1 MELDIL
7 YKIDLNTVVLIFLII
22 VAFLYRT
29 KFNIKEK
36 VNKIYIM
43 LVIVSA
49 IVLILE
55 ILDAVILQY
64 RYEYLISITKTINV
78 LGFMLSPVVTYLWL
92 MYVVENLDIKCSH
105 GLLLIP
111 TVFNFILSVGSYS
124 GGYIF
129 EVTLSNIYVRGPLFF
144 VPILITY
151 IYFLITMYLVIRNRY
166 KVEEKEYKFLI
177 LFEIIPIIAMF
188 LQVIFIDLIIVW
200 ASVGISIIIYYLY
213 IQEKLIRY
221 DSLTGVWNRFTFE
234 SYATNS
240 LINKKICFSLIYV
253 DLDDF
258 KSINDTYGHDEGD
271 IALKNTAKFLK
282 EYFIELGKVVR
293 MGGDEFV
300 ILAHCD
306 NVVELDEIMYDLKV
320 QMDKYNKSLA
330 KEYNISFSCGYD
342 IFDERYDDLD
352 SLLKSVDE
360 LMYNNKRN
368 KKEKNNKNI

>member
-1 MELDIL
+1 MKSDIL
-7 YKIDLNTVVLIFLII
+7 NKIDLSLLVLIFLII
-22 VAFLYRT
+22 VIFLYRT
-29 KFNIKEK
+29 KFNVKEK

-43 LVIVSA
+43 IVIISALVLSLQIFDCIV
-49 IVLILE
+49 
-55 ILDAVILQY
+55 LQY
-64 RYEYLISITKTINV
+64 RCVYLVPITKVINV

-92 MYVVENLDIKCSH
+92 IYVIENLDIKFNH
-105 GLLLIP
+105 IILLIP
-111 TVFNFILSVGSYS
+111 VIFNGVLSIITYN

-129 EVTLSNIYVRGPLFF
+129 NVTPSNIYVRGTLFF

-151 IYFLITMYLVIRNRY
+151 IHFFTTMYLIIKNRY

-177 LFEIIPIIAMF
+177 LFEIIPIIAMCI
-188 LQVIFIDLIIVW
+188 QVMITDLIIVW

-234 SYATNS
+234 SYVTNS
-240 LINKKICFSLIYV
+240 LINKSICFSLIYI

-271 IALKNTAKFLK
+271 AALKNTAKFLK
-282 EYFIELGKVVR
+282 EYFMDIGKVVR

-300 ILAHCD
+300 ILVYCD
-306 NVVELDEIMYDLKV
+306 NIKELDKIIHDMKL
-320 QMDKYNKSLA
+320 QMDKFNKSID
-330 KEYNISFSCGYD
+330 KEYNIGFSCGYD
-342 IFDERYDDLD
+342 IFDEKYDDLD

-360 LMYNNKRN
+360 LMYSNKRN
-368 KKEKNNKNI
+368 KKRRK